1 MTIIRIHTQDHYKAL
16 LAKQPVF
23 QTSWDL
29 PRTMTFTYST
39 NATGEAAAEEA
50 FHIFNAPYDSLQGWQ
65 KLIVK
70 GYHGA
75 SISVGDIVEVDEVEY
90 LCASIGWKTR

>member
-1 MTIIRIHTQDHYKAL
+1 MTNIRIHIQDHYKAF

-23 QTSWDL
+23 QAVWDL
-29 PRTMTFTYST
+29 PRTLAFTYST

-50 FHIFNAPYDSLQGWQ
+50 FYIFNAPHDALEEWQ
-65 KLIVK
+65 KLIVE

-75 SISVGDIVEVDEVEY
+75 SISVGDIVEVDGVEY
-90 LCASIGWKTR
+90 LCASMSWETR

>member
-1 MTIIRIHTQDHYKAL
+1 MTNIRIHIQDRYKAF

-23 QTSWDL
+23 QAVWDL
-29 PRTMTFTYST
+29 PRTLAFTYST

-50 FHIFNAPYDSLQGWQ
+50 FYIFNAPHDALEEWQ
-65 KLIVK
+65 KLIVE

-75 SISVGDIVEVDEVEY
+75 SISVGDIVEVDGVEY
-90 LCASIGWKTR
+90 FCASMGWETR

>member
-1 MTIIRIHTQDHYKAL
+1 MTNIRIHIQDHYKAF

-23 QTSWDL
+23 QAVWDL
-29 PRTMTFTYST
+29 PRTLTFAYST

-50 FHIFNAPYDSLQGWQ
+50 FHIFNAPYDTLEEWQ
-65 KLIVK
+65 KLIIK
-70 GYHGA
+70 GYP

-90 LCASIGWKTR
+90 LCASMGWKTR

>member
-1 MTIIRIHTQDHYKAL
+1 MTNIRIHIQDHYKAF

-23 QTSWDL
+23 QAVWDL
-29 PRTMTFTYST
+29 PRTLAFTYST

-50 FHIFNAPYDSLQGWQ
+50 FYIFNAPHDALAEWQ
-65 KLIVK
+65 KLIVE

-75 SISVGDIVEVDEVEY
+75 SISVGDIVEVDGVEY
-90 LCASIGWKTR
+90 LCASMSWETR